1 MHSRKS
7 SMQSIRSPVTP
18 RPHSASDR
26 GHELS
31 FPGDLGGVEHGLGS
45 LADELAQEEWD
56 EYDEAD
62 GATHFRS
69 DPSADHVNASNP
81 PYPPYSVGPSPRPAS
96 VRDPTGPVSNG
107 ADAYAGRCLPSKVDI
122 AIPISLEE
130 QISALESLAR
140 LDSGQR
146 KSETKGDFGVLVEQ
160 LQDLGSQAN
169 LESQATR

>member
-1 MHSRKS
+1 
-7 SMQSIRSPVTP
+7 MQSIRSPVTP
-18 RPHSASDR
+18 RPRSASDR

-31 FPGDLGGVEHGLGS
+31 FPGDLVGAENSVHGLGS

-62 GATHFRS
+62 GATCFRNE
-69 DPSADHVNASNP
+69 PSADHANASNL

-96 VRDPTGPVSNG
+96 VRDPTGPVSHG
-107 ADAYAGRCLPSKVDI
+107 ADAYAGHCLPSKVDI
-122 AIPISLEE
+122 AIPNSLEE

-146 KSETKGDFGVLVEQ
+146 KSETKGDFGVLMEQ